1 MALGDSYA
9 HLRLNTTKVEKLLP
23 PRSKGRH
30 LVGNVV
36 VLTSD
41 SILTYERIWS
51 HTVLIFLNV
60 NKWKDTL
67 LTFISLPGVALR
79 AKILKWFVYLTSSLT
94 TLKKEK
100 NFLNFIQ
107 HKNNSDYVKQAI
119 IYGPLSL
126 FLTQSIDG
134 LVGVTIVSHLIC
146 RANDLGLH
154 PHQSTTVGFLLCIE
168 LQQQSLVQRQ
178 IKNPEGQCKG
188 KWKEKV
194 HSPLLGPQSALQLYP
209 YAHLPDQDKL

>member
-79 AKILKWFVYLTSSLT
+79 AKILK
-94 TLKKEK
+94 
-100 NFLNFIQ
+100 
-107 HKNNSDYVKQAI
+107 
-119 IYGPLSL
+119 
-126 FLTQSIDG
+126 
-134 LVGVTIVSHLIC
+134 
-146 RANDLGLH
+146 
-154 PHQSTTVGFLLCIE
+154 
-168 LQQQSLVQRQ
+168 
-178 IKNPEGQCKG
+178 
-188 KWKEKV
+188 
-194 HSPLLGPQSALQLYP
+194 
-209 YAHLPDQDKL
+209 